1 MDPLAI
7 ENIILK
13 YLSNEAVSEEL
24 DYLSKWIS
32 IPSNEDVFNNY
43 IKTHYE
49 ITTAMS
55 KPDVEKIKSTL
66 LRDIEK
72 DKKRLKNRSIQR
84 ILKFA
89 AVFVILLGV
98 GYLYRQ
104 GSISQTNSASVLNPK
119 NEPITIILNDGTKK
133 IIRPDEN
140 GPLKDATGRVVG
152 RQSDAKLTYDQTAT
166 SDKLIYNTLNVP
178 HGKRFDLT
186 LSDGTHVYLNSGTVL
201 RYPINFLK
209 GLNREVFLT
218 GEAYFE
224 VEKDEQSP
232 FVVHTDD
239 MQVEVLGTA
248 FNMSNYLE
256 DPSTNTV
263 LVEGS
268 VALSYSK
275 GSDQKSGTTLLEPGF
290 KGEWLKNGSGISLEE
305 VDTEDYIAWVQGKS
319 VFRNTSFLK
328 IRQALERHYNVK
340 IRSANTELDKQLF
353 NATFDIETIQEVLE
367 SFNKS
372 FAIDYK
378 IINNEVIIE

>member
-119 NEPITIILNDGTKK
+119 NEPITIILN
-133 IIRPDEN
+133 N
-140 GPLKDATGRVVG
+140 VL
-152 RQSDAKLTYDQTAT
+152 RQS
-166 SDKLIYNTLNVP
+166 TLNV
-178 HGKRFDLT
+178 
-186 LSDGTHVYLNSGTVL
+186 
-201 RYPINFLK
+201 
-209 GLNREVFLT
+209 
-218 GEAYFE
+218 
-224 VEKDEQSP
+224 
-232 FVVHTDD
+232 
-239 MQVEVLGTA
+239 
-248 FNMSNYLE
+248 
-256 DPSTNTV
+256 
-263 LVEGS
+263 
-268 VALSYSK
+268 
-275 GSDQKSGTTLLEPGF
+275 
-290 KGEWLKNGSGISLEE
+290 
-305 VDTEDYIAWVQGKS
+305 
-319 VFRNTSFLK
+319 
-328 IRQALERHYNVK
+328 
-340 IRSANTELDKQLF
+340 
-353 NATFDIETIQEVLE
+353 
-367 SFNKS
+367 
-372 FAIDYK
+372 
-378 IINNEVIIE
+378 